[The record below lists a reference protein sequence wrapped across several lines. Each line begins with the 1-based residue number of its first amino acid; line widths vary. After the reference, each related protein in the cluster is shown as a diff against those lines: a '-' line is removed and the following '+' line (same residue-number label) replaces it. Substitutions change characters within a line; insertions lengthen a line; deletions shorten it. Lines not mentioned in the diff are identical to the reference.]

1 MEKINAWT
9 PLSFILIRSTCVQFV
24 HNNWWVLYTF
34 HYFLVFPSLTVSDQV
49 NLFGTEKHVEKE
61 HVLLLCQLKNSLRNR
76 DICRWSKMS
85 FSFESVELFLSK
97 SISQKRVSDWKPE
110 LRLPS
115 DSTYIVL
122 NSLEWNTEYEV
133 HVVAENEQGKSKPG
147 ILTFKTDTEP
157 TTVPGTVPIIPTPS
171 IHTHQPQCT

>member
-1 MEKINAWT
+1 MTGITITNLKPETTYEVRMSAINGKGEGESSQASTFKTEPVQGEPSAPKLQAKVHSPGNSLKINWIT
-9 PLSFILIRSTCVQFV
+9 QDNGGSKIKHYLIR
-24 HNNWWVLYTF
+24 Y
-34 HYFLVFPSLTVSDQV
+34 
-49 NLFGTEKHVEKE
+49 KA
-61 HVLLLCQLKNSLRNR
+61 
-76 DICRWSKMS
+76 
-85 FSFESVELFLSK
+85 
-97 SISQKRVSDWKPE
+97 KRVSDWKPE

-157 TTVPGTVPIIPTPS
+157 TTVPGTIPIIPTPS